1 MFAEAAAAAVLAQAL
16 PPLVFAEAAA
26 AAVLALAL
34 LPLVFA
40 EAAAAAVLAP
50 ALLPVKLTCQVD
62 LNNRHITQVSD
73 SDFICEQI

>member
-1 MFAEAAAAAVLAQAL
+1 MAAAAAVLAQAL

-50 ALLPVKLTCQVD
+50 E
-62 LNNRHITQVSD
+62 VSD